1 MPPELA
7 ALPHIAVPWFRYLF
21 HIALYY
27 VFIAL
32 MMQVR
37 DSVDKQC
44 RISDSQKTR
53 TRDSDKPIV
62 CSEIDGADI
71 SNQSKRD
78 VGMMLDVIITYKN
91 K

>member
-1 MPPELA
+1 
-7 ALPHIAVPWFRYLF
+7 
-21 HIALYY
+21 
-27 VFIAL
+27 